1 MMLGRWLAL
10 AALIGLAPMLKLQ
23 AAPDP
28 LAPGWELLSRYLY
41 RDAAELFRQA
51 KGGDEQLRQLG
62 LAAALLNEPPLTEG
76 KVDRAADMLRTL
88 AESKPVNPTT
98 LEARYLLAR
107 VRHLHQQAP
116 VAEVEAAYR
125 SVIEA
130 APQSPV
136 AQVAA
141 GHLALLLL
149 YQRPD
154 LTVPQRLAAARALE
168 PVAGGRTLPDVA
180 VTYYRSLANAAM
192 FYGIT
197 DDQVLHWLR
206 QADAIGPSDEL
217 ARATL
222 ILQIAE
228 TARYLGHRSEAIAAY
243 HRFLAEAVPTDQR
256 YNTAILRMKELEE
269 AKP

>member
-1 MMLGRWLAL
+1 MAVVALGWLAPTASL
-10 AALIGLAPMLKLQ
+10 R

-41 RDAAELFRQA
+41 RDAADRFRQDGA
-51 KGGDEQLRQLG
+51 GDEQMRRLG

-76 KVDRAADMLRTL
+76 KIDRAAGLLRDL
-88 AESKPVNPTT
+88 AGATPANATT
-98 LEARYLLAR
+98 LYARYLLAR
-107 VRHLHQQAP
+107 VRHLHQNVP
-116 VAEVEAAYR
+116 VPEAEQEYR
-125 SVIEA
+125 AVVA
-130 APQSPV
+130 VAPQSPL
-136 AQVAA
+136 AQIAA

-154 LTVPQRLAAARALE
+154 LTVPQRLAAARELE
-168 PVAGGRTLPDVA
+168 AVAGSRTLPDVA
-180 VTYYRSLANAAM
+180 VAYYRSLANAAL

-197 DDQVLHWLR
+197 DERVLHWLR

-228 TARYLGHRSEAIAAY
+228 TARDLGHRAAAIAAY

-256 YNTAILRMKELEE
+256 YNTAKLRMKELEE